1 MKRCDIVVPVY
12 NAYEALIE
20 CLETVIKNTNLLEN
34 GLIIINDK
42 STDQRISLYLLDF
55 KSKHKDLNIEIL
67 ENSTNLGFVKTV
79 NKGMKYSNNDVLLLN
94 SDTEVPENWLENIK
108 KTAYSAP
115 NIATVTPLSNN
126 ATLTSVPVAF

>member
-79 NKGMKYSNNDVLLLN
+79 NNPYIFELFNFKIIIFLN
-94 SDTEVPENWLENIK
+94 
-108 KTAYSAP
+108 
-115 NIATVTPLSNN
+115 
-126 ATLTSVPVAF
+126 F